1 MLGKEKMIC
10 LSENNA
16 SFTEAYGRSKKLSTW
31 ISELAE
37 KSSTLLLPGS
47 RALLFFL
54 EGWFQLSSKKW
65 CDTTS
70 KDTTALCRERCD
82 CFCDCFNCQ
91 QKQQLH
97 CLESSCTRNC
107 LLEPNSCCLSFHRSV
122 LICISFAKY
131 FENSQGRIQSKE
143 EQG

>member
-1 MLGKEKMIC
+1 MQVSQKHMV
-10 LSENNA
+10 A
-16 SFTEAYGRSKKLSTW
+16 ARSSAPEFQSLQRNPAPCCCQAVG
-31 ISELAE
+31 LCF
-37 KSSTLLLPGS
+37 
-47 RALLFFL
+47 FFL
-54 EGWFQLSSKKW
+54 KDDFSSVEW